1 MPLPKGLLKSLIRQG
16 MSAPEAMK
24 EAWRQ
29 VRRNP
34 GRPSVDIVTPA
45 GGKVFYP
52 PKPMRRVSVSVNP
65 GAAWHS
71 EAAASA
77 AKLAVQTPWAPG
89 RVFFHGK
96 MRAHQES
103 AVESRR
109 LGMNPRRNEYQGW
122 TNWETWNINLWAM
135 NEEPA
140 YRYIM
145 ERRPFTAESAKRI
158 AVELFPRGTPD
169 MQHRGLPKY
178 EWVPKVNWREIA
190 ESWNEGYEGNPRRR
204 KNPDIGMTFNTKAKA
219 NRYAS
224 AMRKLGHDVSVV
236 PQQYGTF
243 RVIIHEP
250 KKKNPR
256 PSAIPSHKLA
266 LANRY
271 LNMIR
276 NAKKRAYGFAYLNWM
291 KGGAVGNSPDP
302 PAGLSVMAAQAV
314 RMELDAMGL
323 WENRNP
329 RGSQNIIAIKP
340 TGDPYGRGWEGS
352 QSTDGGQTW
361 FYRGDIGRQSRQW
374 WRAYARREGASLRVE
389 NPLTRQES
397 GSVIRAARTASRQA
411 RRGGRSP
418 QIGTESARDYFTGRR
433 DALVDVAYGFGPQ
446 RFTRARR
453 IAKFAARRRTGMRL
467 GPSGM
472 NPPRLIGPI
481 PGVMRRI
488 EYRRT
493 KDRPGLY
500 YHNFKRGVRAYALSD
515 GSVLLRGPKPLYV
528 NQ

>member
-1 MPLPKGLLKSLIRQG
+1 MPLPRGLLKSLIRQG

-29 VRRNP
+29 VRLQQDPERFP
-34 GRPSVDIVTPA
+34 VRVQRKRYA
-45 GGKVFYP
+45 
-52 PKPMRRVSVSVNP
+52 MRRTVNP
-65 GAAWHS
+65 GARWH
-71 EAAASA
+71 EDRASDA
-77 AKLAVQTPWAPG
+77 GYWAERSTGVG
-89 RVFFHGK
+89 RTYQLGQ
-96 MRAHQES
+96 MDAHQFS
-103 AVESRR
+103 ARVSRR

-145 ERRPFTAESAKRI
+145 ARRPFIAESAKRV

-190 ESWNEGYEGNPRRR
+190 ESWNEGYEGN
-204 KNPDIGMTFNTKAKA
+204 A
-219 NRYAS
+219 NIA
-224 AMRKLGHDVSVV
+224 
-236 PQQYGTF
+236 
-243 RVIIHEP
+243 
-250 KKKNPR
+250 R
-256 PSAIPSHKLA
+256 PSAIPPHKLA
-266 LANRY
+266 AANRFV
-271 LNMIR
+271 NMIR
-276 NAKKRAYGFAYLNWM
+276 NAKKRAYGFAYLTWL
-291 KGGAVGNSPDP
+291 KGGAIGDSPDP

-323 WENRNP
+323 WENRKLGSRSRYRHERLEPKQRFDPRSFRTVRSGKALITVGCPKGHYDPGRDRCKVGTRAQRIMHPKGNP
-329 RGSQNIIAIKP
+329 RGSQDILLIKP
-340 TGDPYGRGWEGS
+340 TGDPYGRGWEGI

-361 FYRGDIGRQSRQW
+361 FYRGDLGRRSRAW
-374 WRAYARREGASLRVE
+374 WRAYARRMGYTLRVE
-389 NPLTRQES
+389 NPLTRPEAA
-397 GSVIRAARTASRQA
+397 SVIRDARTQYSMARQMKKGGPSRAYYMGAGDGMLSVA
-411 RRGGRSP
+411 RTHGP
-418 QIGTESARDYFTGRR
+418 AR
-433 DALVDVAYGFGPQ
+433 
-446 RFTRARR
+446 TR
-453 IAKFAARRRTGMRL
+453 IPRRTMKL
-467 GPSGM
+467 

-481 PGVMRRI
+481 PGVMRRL